1 MIIFC
6 IIFSKDKLIFKINF
20 KEKINKKYLA
30 YYFFYYIFK
39 IKFNNLNIFVTYIL
53 IIHNLNYLIFL

>member
-1 MIIFC
+1 M
-6 IIFSKDKLIFKINF
+6 IFKFLKMTKNMLF
-20 KEKINKKYLA
+20 T
-30 YYFFYYIFK
+30 FYNYIFK